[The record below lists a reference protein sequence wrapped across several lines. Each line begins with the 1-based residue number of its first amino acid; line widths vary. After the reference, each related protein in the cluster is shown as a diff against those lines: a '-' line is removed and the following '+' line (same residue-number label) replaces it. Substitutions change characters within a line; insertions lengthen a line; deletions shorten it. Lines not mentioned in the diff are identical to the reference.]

1 MHSSWQ
7 NEESRIDQNG
17 KRRNGLEL
25 EGIARLTVG
34 GTDNNKAPQVV
45 PETRG
50 EETSGAERGRTT
62 LKYCQHVTH

>member
-34 GTDNNKAPQVV
+34 GTDNNQAPQVV
-45 PETRG
+45 PE
-50 EETSGAERGRTT
+50 A
-62 LKYCQHVTH
+62 

>member
-25 EGIARLTVG
+25 EDIARLTVG
-34 GTDNNKAPQVV
+34 GTDSNQAPQVV
-45 PETRG
+45 PE
-50 EETSGAERGRTT
+50 A
-62 LKYCQHVTH
+62 